1 MSAAVKPE
9 STDRVSTSP
18 DISHRADRTV
28 ILVWSSGQG
37 CNSLI
42 GGKARERPTAHD
54 PVKV

>member
-28 ILVWSSGQG
+28 ILVLVFGAG
-37 CNSLI
+37 
-42 GGKARERPTAHD
+42 
-54 PVKV
+54 V